1 MIEEDPIQKILYVD
15 LARRRYWVDERPE
28 LFQKYIG
35 GSGVAIKLLLEE
47 CKQGVDPLSPE
58 NPIIFAVGPLNCVFP
73 MASKTV
79 AMFKSPLTG
88 NLGESHA
95 GGRSGIALRSAGF
108 GALVIRGAS
117 DIPIYLS
124 IYDGKV
130 NFRDGRVLWGMRS
143 SYTVGRV
150 VREREPKAGLRTIM
164 RIGRAGEKMVRF
176 ACVITETYRHFG
188 RLGLGA
194 VFGSKKLKAITIAG
208 TNNIR
213 VKDIKAYKDFYQ
225 EIFRSEI
232 TSPALKKYHDIGTP
246 MNVIPLNKLQAL
258 PAYNL
263 KSASLDGAEHISG
276 EHLAENYLSRR
287 VSCGHCP
294 VSCIHLAALREPY
307 EKEPYFYK
315 TTMIS
320 YDYEPIY
327 ALGSM
332 LGITSPEGLLKL
344 IDEVEVA
351 GLDAMSC
358 GVALA
363 WATEAV
369 EKGVVSSGSEGT
381 IVNLRWGDYNAYIQA
396 VDYIVEQPNEFYKA
410 LAQGVEYAALKY
422 MGLEYALT
430 FGRNEMPGYHTGP
443 AAHISYLTGARHS
456 HLDSAGYSLDQKLLA
471 SKGTPTPSSVA
482 NTLFEEEAWRQILSS
497 LVICF
502 FSREIYKPETVQRA
516 LKIVGW
522 DLGLDDMKKIGY
534 EILAL
539 KHLFK
544 QREGFSVEALRIPK
558 RILETPTPFG
568 KLDDV
573 FIKEAVKEYFAR
585 LRPLTHLNPDKPV
598 FNDNFEDF

>member
-1 MIEEDPIQKILYVD
+1 MIERDPIQKVLYVD
-15 LARRRYWVDERPE
+15 LTRRRFWIEERAD
-28 LFQKYIG
+28 LFEKYIG

-47 CKQGVDPLSPE
+47 CRKGADPLGPD
-58 NPIIFAVGPLNCVFP
+58 NPIIFAAGPLNCIFP

-95 GGRSGIALRSAGF
+95 GGRSGIALRSAGL
-108 GALVIRGAS
+108 GALVIKGAS

-124 IYDGKV
+124 IHDGKV
-130 NFRDGRVLWGMRS
+130 SFRDARVLWGMRS

-150 VREREPKAGLRTIM
+150 IRERESSAGLRTIM
-164 RIGRAGEKMVRF
+164 RIGRAGENLVRY

-194 VFGSKKLKAITIAG
+194 VFGSKKLKAVTIAG
-208 TNNIR
+208 TNNIQVR
-213 VKDIKAYKDFYQ
+213 DIKEYKQLYQ
-225 EIFRSEI
+225 EIFTLE
-232 TSPALKKYHDIGTP
+232 TTAPALKKYHDIGTP
-246 MNVIPLNKLQAL
+246 MNLIPLNKIQAL

-263 KSASLDGAEHISG
+263 KQASLDKVEAISG
-276 EHLAENYLSRR
+276 ENLAKNYLGRR

-327 ALGSM
+327 ALGTM

-363 WATEAV
+363 WATEAQ
-369 EKGVVSSGSEGT
+369 ENGLISNKAEGT
-381 IVNLRWGDYNAYIQA
+381 ITQLKWGDYNAYIKA
-396 VDYIVEQPNEFYKA
+396 VNYIVEQPNEFYKA
-410 LAQGVEYAALKY
+410 LAQGVEYAAAKY
-422 MGLEYALT
+422 GGLEYALA
-430 FGRNEMPGYHTGP
+430 FGGNEMPGYHTGP
-443 AAHISYLTGARHS
+443 AAHIGYLTGARHS

-471 SKGTPTPSSVA
+471 SKVSPTPSSVA
-482 NTLFEEEAWRQILSS
+482 DTLFEEEAWRQILST
-497 LVICF
+497 LVVCF
-502 FSREIYKPETVQRA
+502 FSREIYKPEVVQKA
-516 LKIVGW
+516 LKVIGW
-522 DLGLDDMKKIGY
+522 DLSLDNLKSIGY

-539 KHLFK
+539 KHEFK
-544 QREGFSVEALRIPK
+544 RREGFNAETLRIPK
-558 RILETPTPFG
+558 RILETPTPHG
-568 KLDDV
+568 KLDGM
-573 FIKEAVKEYFAR
+573 FIKDAVAKYFNRVQSIKA
-585 LRPLTHLNPDKPV
+585 
-598 FNDNFEDF
+598 

>member
-1 MIEEDPIQKILYVD
+1 MVCWNSLKVVELVEGDPIKNVLYVD
-15 LARRRYWVDERPE
+15 LTRRRYWIEERND

-47 CKQGVDPLSPE
+47 CRRGVDPLSPE
-58 NPIIFAVGPLNCVFP
+58 NPIVFAAGPLNCVFP

-95 GGRSGIALRSAGF
+95 GGRSGIALRSAGL

-117 DIPIYLS
+117 DTPIYLS
-124 IYDGKV
+124 IYDGKAS
-130 NFRDGRVLWGMRS
+130 FRDARVLWGMRS

-150 VREREPKAGLRTIM
+150 IREREPKAGLRTIM
-164 RIGRAGEKMVRF
+164 RIGRAGERMVRY

-194 VFGSKKLKAITIAG
+194 VFGSKKLKALAIAG
-208 TNNIR
+208 TNNIK
-213 VKDIKAYKDFYQ
+213 VKDIKAYKELYQ
-225 EIFRSEI
+225 EIFKSEI
-232 TSPALKKYHDIGTP
+232 TAPALKKYHDIGTP
-246 MNVIPLNKLQAL
+246 MNVMPLNKLQAL

-263 KSASLDGAEHISG
+263 KSASLDGAEQISG
-276 EHLAENYLSRR
+276 ENLARNYLGRR
-287 VSCGHCP
+287 VACGHCP
-294 VSCIHLAALREPY
+294 VSCVHLAALREPY

-369 EKGVVSSGSEGT
+369 EKGVVSSEPDGT
-381 IVNLRWGDYNAYIQA
+381 IVNLRWGDYNAYIKA
-396 VDYIVEQPNEFYKA
+396 VEYIVEQPNEFYKA
-410 LAQGVEYAALKY
+410 LAQGVEYAATKY
-422 MGLEYALT
+422 GGLEYALT
-430 FGRNEMPGYHTGP
+430 FGGNEMPGYHTGP
-443 AAHISYLTGARHS
+443 AAHIGYLTGARHS
-456 HLDSAGYSLDQKLLA
+456 HLDSAGYSLDQKILA
-471 SKGTPTPSSVA
+471 SKGEPTPTSVA

-497 LVICF
+497 LVVCF
-502 FSREIYKPETVQRA
+502 FAREIYKPEVVQRA
-516 LKIVGW
+516 LKVVGW
-522 DLGLDDMKKIGY
+522 DLSLEDMKKIGY

-539 KHLFK
+539 KHEFK
-544 QREGFSVEALRIPK
+544 RREGFKADALRIPK

-568 KLDDV
+568 RLDEA
-573 FIKEAVKEYFAR
+573 FIRDAVKEYFAR
-585 LRPLTHLNPDKPV
+585 LTRSTNQP
-598 FNDNFEDF
+598 